1 MKQII
6 FLLAGAVL
14 LSGCT
19 AQEDRLAFDGKY
31 FSTNVS
37 KVDGRRDVFTLRVKN
52 AAQSIEGAREAAR
65 YHATTYCIRNY
76 GSSDINW
83 VVGPDAPAESLR
95 LDGGV
100 LTFQGACSS

>member
-6 FLLAGAVL
+6 TLIAGAVL
-14 LSGCT
+14 LAGCT

-37 KVDGRRDVFTLRVKN
+37 KVD
-52 AAQSIEGAREAAR
+52 AAQSIEGARESAR
-65 YHATTYCIRNY
+65 YHATAYCIRNY

>member
-6 FLLAGAVL
+6 TLIAGAVL
-14 LSGCT
+14 LAGCT

-37 KVDGRRDVFTLRVKN
+37 KVDGRRDVFTLQVKS
-52 AAQSIEGAREAAR
+52 AAQSIEGARESAR
-65 YHATTYCIRNY
+65 YHATAYCIRNY

>member
-6 FLLAGAVL
+6 FLIAGAVL

-31 FSTNVS
+31 FNTKVS
-37 KVDGRRDVFTLRVKN
+37 KVDGRRDVFAVRVKN
-52 AAQSIEGAREAAR
+52 AAQSIEGARESAR
-65 YHATTYCIRNY
+65 YHATAYCIRNY

-83 VVGPDAPAESLR
+83 VIGPDAPAESLR
-95 LDGGV
+95 LDGSA